1 MTDVFNKFVMV
12 VDKFEIINKADS
24 VFRIIMLFCEVDI
37 LLPQVSWLALLIA
50 GSGFICKTIAAVLN
64 LIFGCGHL

>member
-1 MTDVFNKFVMV
+1 MTDVFNKFVMI

-24 VFRIIMLFCEVDI
+24 VFRVIMLFCEVDI
-37 LLPQVSWLALLIA
+37 LLPQVSWLAFLIA

-64 LIFGCGHL
+64 LIFWCGHL